1 MDAKTNHISHNINT
15 PEAGYVRVGPI
26 AAIPNLLRA
35 HARETPEQILAEV
48 GIDVTLFDN
57 PENTISFIKVGQ
69 LLKLCVKH
77 TGIPHFGLLVGQ
89 HAGPDSLGRL
99 SEFAIHSPNVESALQ
114 NMILH
119 LCIHDRGG
127 IPTLTMNNALTIM
140 RYVIYQALQEGG
152 SQICMIAIT
161 NICNIMR
168 ALCGE
173 TWAPSQV
180 MFTHSQPDDIHPY
193 TSFFNSKVIFN
204 ADANALVFPDRW
216 LRKPIL
222 GADPQQYNALVQE
235 MTTIKSQMNI
245 DLLEQIRS
253 LMYPLIVSGKC
264 SEEQLAQ
271 ILSIHPRTLN
281 RRLKEQKTTF
291 RSLDAEIRYDIS
303 KQLLTESKTT
313 ILGISIILGYAD
325 ASIFTRAFRRWSG
338 ITPKAWRT
346 QNGI

>member
-1 MDAKTNHISHNINT
+1 MDAKTSHISHNINT
-15 PEAGYVRVGPI
+15 PEAGSVRVGPI

-35 HARETPEQILAEV
+35 HARETPEQILAEA
-48 GIDVTLFDN
+48 GIELTLFDD
-57 PENTISFIKVGQ
+57 PENTISFIKAGQ

-114 NMILH
+114 NIILH

-127 IPTLTMNNALTIM
+127 IPTLTTNNALTIM

-216 LRKPIL
+216 LRKSIP
-222 GADPQQYNALVQE
+222 GADPQEYNALVQE

-338 ITPKAWRT
+338 MPPKAWRT
-346 QNGI
+346 QNRI